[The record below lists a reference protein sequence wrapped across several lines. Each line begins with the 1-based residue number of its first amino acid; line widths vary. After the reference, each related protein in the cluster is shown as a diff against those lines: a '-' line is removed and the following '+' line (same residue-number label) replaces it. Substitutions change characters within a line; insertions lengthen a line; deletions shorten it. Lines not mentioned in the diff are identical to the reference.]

1 MQTGMP
7 DSKNTGVFVN
17 PWIIALT
24 VMLATFME
32 VLDTSVANVAL
43 PHIAGSLSATVDE
56 ATWVL
61 TSYLVSN
68 AIVLPLSGWFS
79 SLIGRKRF
87 YMTCVTL
94 FTVSSMLCGLA
105 PSLTVLIVCRILQGI
120 GGGALQPISQSIL
133 VESFPRHKQ
142 GMAMA
147 VYGMGVVVAPVIG
160 PTLGG
165 WITDNYSW
173 RWIFLIN
180 IPVGALSLTLTSLL
194 IWDPVYF
201 VRKAWKGMKVDYI
214 GLGLLSLGLAAL
226 EITLDDGQKND
237 WFGSNFIVTM
247 AVIALIGLVGVVL
260 WELRQKE
267 PVVDFRMLQNR
278 NFMLSTATMFLL
290 GFVLYAST
298 MLLPVFLQTL
308 LGYSAMRSGMVLS
321 PGGLV
326 IAVTMPLVGFLLS
339 KVEPRW
345 LVIFGLCVSAFG
357 LFGMAGFDL
366 DIDYHTA
373 MMARVVQSAGLA
385 FLFVPI
391 NTMAFATV
399 PREKMG
405 SATGLINLARNVG
418 GSSGIAI
425 VTTLLARRT
434 QFHQARLVGN
444 MSPFDPNY
452 VQALAGTA
460 HMLASG
466 GANATQAAAQAQ
478 GMFYGMLQRQ
488 SAMMAFVDSF
498 YVLGII
504 FLAVVPLMFF
514 IKKVGPHKGPV
525 VVEYPLVG
533 RASTPAA
540 GLQTPPPQRTG
551 ELQPE
556 NRTTSINDA
565 VDLRPVL
572 HLRRSSFDLPDRLA
586 ARAVHH
592 LRRQRRIR
600 HHRGQRFH
608 ARPRAGQLVR
618 RRHFRQPKAADA
630 GDLRRLRALY
640 RHLRRG
646 IPAHLSLGG
655 SLHRGRF
662 LAGYRSLDLR
672 ADAATDYFDGG
683 HAPDPGRPPRADL
696 LKCGLVGRHAL
707 LRQYPRIGDGL
718 SGCGRFPDAVAG
730 RIRVCGVRR
739 WH

>member
-1 MQTGMP
+1 MP
-7 DSKNTGVFVN
+7 DRNNTGVSVN

-43 PHIAGSLSATVDE
+43 PHIAGSLSASVDE

-87 YMTCVTL
+87 YMICVAL

-105 PSLTVLIVCRILQGI
+105 PTLPILILCRILQGV

-201 VRKAWKGMKVDYI
+201 VRKAWKGMKVDYF

-237 WFGSNFIVTM
+237 WFGSNFIVAM

-345 LVIFGLCVSAFG
+345 LVIFGLSVSAFG

-405 SATGLINLARNVG
+405 SATGLINLARNIG

-460 HMLASG
+460 HMLASR

-514 IKKVGPHKGPV
+514 VKKVGPHKGPV
-525 VVEYPLVG
+525 MME
-533 RASTPAA
+533 
-540 GLQTPPPQRTG
+540 
-551 ELQPE
+551 
-556 NRTTSINDA
+556 
-565 VDLRPVL
+565 
-572 HLRRSSFDLPDRLA
+572 
-586 ARAVHH
+586 
-592 LRRQRRIR
+592 
-600 HHRGQRFH
+600 
-608 ARPRAGQLVR
+608 
-618 RRHFRQPKAADA
+618 
-630 GDLRRLRALY
+630 
-640 RHLRRG
+640 
-646 IPAHLSLGG
+646 
-655 SLHRGRF
+655 
-662 LAGYRSLDLR
+662 
-672 ADAATDYFDGG
+672 
-683 HAPDPGRPPRADL
+683 
-696 LKCGLVGRHAL
+696 
-707 LRQYPRIGDGL
+707 
-718 SGCGRFPDAVAG
+718 
-730 RIRVCGVRR
+730 
-739 WH
+739 